1 MNQDER
7 TARAKLGAHTSWA
20 NTPNPT
26 ARTEAARKAADDR
39 FEKQVDP
46 EGVLPPE
53 ERARRAAHARKAFY
67 ASIQLKSATAR
78 RKRAAKKTAA

>member
-1 MNQDER
+1 MTPEER

-20 NTPNPT
+20 NTTNPT
-26 ARTEAARKAADDR
+26 ARTAPAREAADRR

-53 ERARRAAHARKAFY
+53 ERARRAKHARAAFY
-67 ASIQLKSATAR
+67 ARIQLKSKQAR
-78 RKRAAKKTAA
+78 AKRAAAKSAA